1 MNPLKSQTC
10 ETVIYSN
17 NTNVNAAKGA
27 LKATGDEEQTSAGLL
42 RFNIPEHTP
51 IIFSEIAG
59 RTLERIEVKD
69 LSKES
74 EQDKISAV
82 MPLWIIDAIVNVSLF
97 RPTLTLLKILFH
109 INSFLEK
116 YSQVQSSNIY
126 VESL

>member
-97 RPTLTLLKILFH
+97 
-109 INSFLEK
+109 
-116 YSQVQSSNIY
+116 
-126 VESL
+126 